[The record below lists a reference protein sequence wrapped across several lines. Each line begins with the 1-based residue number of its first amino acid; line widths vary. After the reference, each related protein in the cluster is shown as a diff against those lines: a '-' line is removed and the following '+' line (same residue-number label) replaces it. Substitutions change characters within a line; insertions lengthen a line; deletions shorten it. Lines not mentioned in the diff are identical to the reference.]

1 MSENTKSAASVIT
14 EEDIEKLDTQSAL
27 DEPLEATDPINMWFL
42 RVGSWAAVA
51 ITIVMVTLITV
62 AVFLRYVM
70 NSSIDL
76 AAEAPSYLLP
86 WLVCAGAIVAQA
98 QMAHVGVNFFLE
110 KFKGK
115 AYEYMAIGI
124 WIFVAVVMAYMTYLG
139 IYMAGPMAQQE
150 TPIMGWPQLGSF
162 MAFIV
167 MTAVLCIQALVRA
180 WYFYKNGALHTVDMV
195 DESSATTK
203 EA

>member
-1 MSENTKSAASVIT
+1 MSENTPTTASVIT
-14 EEDIEKLDTQSAL
+14 EEDIKRLDTQSAL

-42 RVGSWAAVA
+42 RIASWFCVA
-51 ITIVMVTLITV
+51 LTIVMVILVTV
-62 AVFLRYVM
+62 AVVLRYVM
-70 NSSIDL
+70 NDSIDL
-76 AAEAPSYLLP
+76 ASEAPSYLLP
-86 WLVCAGAIVAQA
+86 WLICFGAIVAQA

-115 AYEYMAIGI
+115 AYEYMSIGI
-124 WIFVAVVMAYMTYLG
+124 WIFVAIVMAYMTYLG

-162 MAFIV
+162 ASFIV
-167 MTAVLCIQALVRA
+167 MTTCLCIQAAVRA

-195 DESSATTK
+195 DETATTK